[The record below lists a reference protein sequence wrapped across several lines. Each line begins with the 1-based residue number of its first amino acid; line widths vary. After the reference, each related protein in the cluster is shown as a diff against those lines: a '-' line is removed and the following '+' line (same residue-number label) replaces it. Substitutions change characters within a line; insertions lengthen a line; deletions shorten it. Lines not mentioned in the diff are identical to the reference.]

1 VNQGASILRKSQ
13 AWVKVFSCLGIR
25 FLWLLM
31 HRECQGCL
39 FESRSQVLAVAMNI
53 QAKNDKQP
61 IAYKPPLGFVPE
73 SGNG

>member
-1 VNQGASILRKSQ
+1 
-13 AWVKVFSCLGIR
+13 
-25 FLWLLM
+25 M